1 MKQYLSYLERENLKQ
16 KADQMLGYAN
26 NAKAYAQ
33 RIGSYTVE
41 RTRKF
46 SLMELTLFKV
56 CLVSL
61 GLWVG
66 ATFSNVFKKLRGFLL
81 VAFAASWVYLFWR
94 VFVDEE

>member
-1 MKQYLSYLERENLKQ
+1 MKQYLNLDRENLKQ

-26 NAKAYAQ
+26 DAKAYAQ
-33 RIGSYTVE
+33 KIGNYSVA

-66 ATFSNVFKKLRGFLL
+66 ATFSKVFKKMRGLL
-81 VAFAASWVYLFWR
+81 MIAFAASWLYLFWR
-94 VFVDEE
+94 IFVDEE